1 MGRMTDG
8 SMPSKA
14 RRFPNRT
21 TSNVGESHERSQ
33 QGSDSNRVRDYGI
46 YARNDSRILGA
57 GWTDCSSRPLL
68 HDVGHG
74 WLRLQLYELCA
85 VPSNGI
91 SARCGVLR

>member
-14 RRFPNRT
+14 RRFSNRT
-21 TSNVGESHERSQ
+21 TSNVGESHERSW
-33 QGSDSNRVRDYGI
+33 QGSDSNRVRYYGI
-46 YARNDSRILGA
+46 YVRNNSRILGA
-57 GWTDCSSRPLL
+57 GWTDCSSRSLL
-68 HDVGHG
+68 HGVGHG

-91 SARCGVLR
+91 SARCRVLR